1 MSQDLYELPE
11 GWAHKTIG
19 QITTLIT
26 KGSTPTSYGYKFQSS
41 GINFLKIENIVDG
54 EVTSQSITS
63 FISED
68 AHEYLKRSQLK
79 ENDLLFSIAGS
90 IGTSAIVGSAILPAN
105 TNQALALIRG
115 YEEYATP
122 SFLLYSLRSE
132 VLNETKSKSRGGA
145 LQNISLT
152 DIKNTNIPLPPL
164 NEQKR
169 IVAKLDALF
178 TRIDTAITHLQQT
191 LELSKALFASAL
203 DEAFLPEN
211 NNGKSV
217 PLNQVAT
224 VARGKSKHRPRN
236 DKTLFGGNYPFI
248 QTGDVRNAK
257 KCITAYSTTYNE
269 KGLSQSKLWP
279 EGTICLTIA
288 ANIGEVAILGMD
300 ACFPDSVVGI
310 SSESGSNEY
319 IYYFLTTLKR
329 LLDSKATMAAQKN
342 INLRVLSELEI
353 PIPPLDEQKHI
364 VTHLDALSERIA
376 ILESSTQEKLNDL
389 KNLKA
394 SLLDAAFKGQ
404 L

>member
-1 MSQDLYELPE
+1 MSPDLDELPE

-90 IGTSAIVGSAILPAN
+90 IGTSAIVDSAILPAN

-152 DIKNTNIPLPPL
+152 DIKNTKIPLPPL
-164 NEQKR
+164 SEQKR
-169 IVAKLDALF
+169 IVTMLDALF
-178 TRIDTAITHLQQT
+178 TRIDTAIIHLQQT
-191 LELSKALFASAL
+191 LELSKALFASA
-203 DEAFLPEN
+203 
-211 NNGKSV
+211 
-217 PLNQVAT
+217 
-224 VARGKSKHRPRN
+224 
-236 DKTLFGGNYPFI
+236 
-248 QTGDVRNAK
+248 
-257 KCITAYSTTYNE
+257 YNE
-269 KGLSQSKLWP
+269 TFDKIDTPEVELGSVADFFNGFAFKGKELIEEGVPVLRISNIQKGGISFSRMAYFP
-279 EGTICLTIA
+279 EQHVTQDIQRFYVEPNDIVIA
-288 ANIGEVAILGMD
+288 MSGATTGKVAINDSGMRLLQNQR
-300 ACFPDSVVGI
+300 VGRFVI
-310 SSESGSNEY
+310 HNEY
-319 IYYFLTTLKR
+319 TRKFVYQFLSIKVEQNLQQ
-329 LLDSKATMAAQKN
+329 AMGAAQP
-342 INLRVLSELEI
+342 NLSTKQIKEI
-353 PIPPLDEQKHI
+353 KIPLPSLNEQKQ
-364 VTHLDALSERIA
+364 VVKHLDALAERTCT
-376 ILESSTQEKLNDL
+376 LESVTHEKINHLTA
-389 KNLKA
+389 LKA
-394 SLLDAAFKGQ
+394 SLLDAAFKGK